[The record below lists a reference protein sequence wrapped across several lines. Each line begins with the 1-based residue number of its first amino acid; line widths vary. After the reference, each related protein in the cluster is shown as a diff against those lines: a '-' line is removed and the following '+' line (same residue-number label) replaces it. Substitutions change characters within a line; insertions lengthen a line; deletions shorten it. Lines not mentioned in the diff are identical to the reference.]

1 MAAGLLP
8 CLAQSAA
15 HAHDAYDDE
24 WHREQLAHIEQHVVL
39 ESLLHILGILYH
51 KAEREDKRQTE
62 SEEEARACPLFVL
75 LVEMPS
81 HKEEKEVGDG
91 LIELS
96 GVAGH
101 LVYALEDERP
111 GHIGNLADYL

>member
-39 ESLLHILGILYH
+39 ESLLHVLGILYH

-62 SEEEARACPLFVL
+62 SFLEIYLYY
-75 LVEMPS
+75 
-81 HKEEKEVGDG
+81 
-91 LIELS
+91 LIILKYS
-96 GVAGH
+96 SFCVDTMNMSS
-101 LVYALEDERP
+101 L
-111 GHIGNLADYL
+111 

>member
-1 MAAGLLP
+1 MAASLLP
-8 CLAQSAA
+8 CLAQRSA

-24 WHREQLAHIEQHVVL
+24 WHREQLAHVEQHILL
-39 ESLLHILGILYH
+39 EGFLYVLGIFYH

-62 SEEEARACPLFVL
+62 TEEEARACPLFVL
-75 LVEMPS
+75 FVEMPS
-81 HKEEKEVGDG
+81 HKEEEEVGDG

-101 LVYALEDERP
+101 LVYALKDERP